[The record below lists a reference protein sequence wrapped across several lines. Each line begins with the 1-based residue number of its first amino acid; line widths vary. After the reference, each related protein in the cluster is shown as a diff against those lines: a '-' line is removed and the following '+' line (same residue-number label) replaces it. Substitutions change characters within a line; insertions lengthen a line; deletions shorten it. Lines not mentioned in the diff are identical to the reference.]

1 MRQTEAWRYFRPM
14 PTALAD
20 LRLLALP
27 TAVEAADATAPRLL
41 IIYTGG
47 TVGMAVNRRQEL
59 VPMHFDKLGQKMPEL
74 RQLPYR
80 LELLALPEP
89 FDSSNVTPAHWV
101 QLAQLIGQ
109 HYADFDGFVI
119 LHGTDTMAYSA
130 AALSFMLEHLG
141 KPVVFTGAQV
151 PVGRS
156 RSDATRNLLTA
167 LEIAA
172 ARHPRGHTVRLP
184 EVGVFFNDVLI
195 RGTRAKK
202 VESQQFAAF
211 KSENYPPLVR
221 AGITLHFAD
230 KDIRLLPVAGLKVH
244 ERLIENVAVL
254 RLFPG
259 ITATVVDA
267 VLGVPGLRGC
277 VLETYGSG
285 NAPTAPWFLRCLEK
299 ASQRGVYILNV
310 SQCEEGRV
318 VQGRYETSAHLTNLG
333 VIGGDDITSEA
344 AITKLMFVLGLE
356 LSDAQTRHLLSHDLR
371 GEISPA

>member
-1 MRQTEAWRYFRPM
+1 MSPVL
-14 PTALAD
+14 P
-20 LRLLALP
+20 LLALL
-27 TAVEAADATAPRLL
+27 TAAEATDATAPRLL
-41 IIYTGG
+41 ILYTGG
-47 TVGMAVNRRQEL
+47 TVGMAVNRQQEL
-59 VPMHFDKLGQKMPEL
+59 VPMHFSKLGQQMPEL

-80 LELLALPEP
+80 LELLAFPQP
-89 FDSSNVTPAHWV
+89 IDSSNITPADWLR
-101 QLAQLIGQ
+101 LAQLIGL

-130 AALSFMLEHLG
+130 AALSFLLEYLG

-151 PVGRS
+151 PVGRT

-172 ARHPRGHTVRLP
+172 ARHPRAHTVRLP

-221 AGITLHFAD
+221 AGINLDFND
-230 KDIRLLPVAGLKVH
+230 KNIRLLPAARLKVH
-244 ERLIENVAVL
+244 QKLEEKVAVL

-259 ITATVVDA
+259 ITEGVVEA

-285 NAPTAPWFLRCLEK
+285 NAPTAPWFLACLER
-299 ASQRGVYILNV
+299 AYTRGVYLLNV

-318 VQGRYETSAHLTNLG
+318 VQGHYETSARLAGLG
-333 VIGGDDITSEA
+333 VIGGDDITTEA
-344 AITKLMFVLGLE
+344 AITKLMFVLGLGHNE
-356 LSDAQTRHLLSHDLR
+356 VETRQLLSHDLR
-371 GEISPA
+371 GEITL

>member
-1 MRQTEAWRYFRPM
+1 M
-14 PTALAD
+14 PNALP
-20 LRLLALP
+20 LLALP
-27 TAVEAADATAPRLL
+27 TAADAADTTAPRLL
-41 IIYTGG
+41 ILYTGG
-47 TVGMAVNRRQEL
+47 TVGMAVNRRREL
-59 VPMHFDKLGQKMPEL
+59 VPMHFGKLGKRMPEL

-80 LELLALPEP
+80 LELLAFEQPI
-89 FDSSNVTPAHWV
+89 DSSNVTPADWLW
-101 QLAQLIGQ
+101 LAQLIGL

-130 AALSFMLEHLG
+130 AALSFLLENLG

-151 PVGRS
+151 PVGRT

-172 ARHPRGHTVRLP
+172 ARHPGAHTVRLP

-221 AGITLHFAD
+221 AGINLDFND
-230 KDIRLLPVAGLKVH
+230 RSIRLLPAAYLKVH
-244 ERLIENVAVL
+244 QKLEVKVTVL

-259 ITATVVDA
+259 ITEGVVEA
-267 VLGVPGLRGC
+267 MLSVPGLRGC

-285 NAPTAPWFLRCLEK
+285 NAPTTPWFLACLER
-299 ASQRGVYILNV
+299 AYARGVYLLNV

-318 VQGRYETSAHLTNLG
+318 VQGHYETSARLADLG
-333 VIGGDDITSEA
+333 IIGGDDITTEA
-344 AITKLMFVLGLE
+344 AITKLMFVLGLGHSE
-356 LSDAQTRHLLSHDLR
+356 RETRQLLSHDLR
-371 GEISPA
+371 GEITR

>member
-1 MRQTEAWRYFRPM
+1 MSVSRAE
-14 PTALAD
+14 LS
-20 LRLLALP
+20 LLTLP
-27 TAVEAADATAPRLL
+27 TAAAAHAQAPRLL
-41 IIYTGG
+41 ILYTGG
-47 TVGMAVNRRQEL
+47 TVGMAVNKQQQL
-59 VPMHFDKLGQKMPEL
+59 VPMHFDKLDRLMPEL
-74 RQLPYR
+74 RQLPYH
-80 LELLALPEP
+80 LQLLALPKP
-89 FDSSNVTPAHWV
+89 IDSSNITPADWL
-101 QLAQLIGQ
+101 QLARLIGEY
-109 HYADFDGFVI
+109 YADYEGFVV

-130 AALSFMLEHLG
+130 AALSFLLEHLG

-172 ARHPRGHTVRLP
+172 ARHPRAHTVQLP

-211 KSENYPPLVR
+211 KSENYPPLAR
-221 AGITLHFAD
+221 AGITLTFAD
-230 KDIRLLPVAGLKVH
+230 QDIRRLPAARLKVH
-244 ERLIENVAVL
+244 TRLNENVAVL

-259 ITATVVDA
+259 ITAAVVEA

-285 NAPTAPWFLRCLEK
+285 NAPTAPWFVECLKK
-299 ASQRGVYILNV
+299 ARQRGIYLLNV

-318 VQGRYETSAHLTNLG
+318 VPGRYETSAHLTAQG

-356 LSDAQTRHLLSHDLR
+356 LDSANTRRLLGQDLR
-371 GEISPA
+371 GEITPL

>member
-1 MRQTEAWRYFRPM
+1 MSAES
-14 PTALAD
+14 ALP
-20 LRLLALP
+20 LLTLP
-27 TAVEAADATAPRLL
+27 TAAATDAAAPRLL
-41 IIYTGG
+41 ILYTGG
-47 TVGMAVNRRQEL
+47 TVGMAINRQQQL
-59 VPMHFDKLGQKMPEL
+59 VPMHFSQLGRRMPEL
-74 RQLPYR
+74 RKLPYH
-80 LELLALPEP
+80 LELLALPQP
-89 FDSSNVTPAHWV
+89 IDSSNVTPADWLR
-101 QLAQLIGQ
+101 LARLISE
-109 HYADFDGFVI
+109 HYANFNGFVI

-130 AALSFMLEHLG
+130 AALSFLLEHLG

-151 PVGRS
+151 PVGRT

-172 ARHPRGHTVRLP
+172 ARHPRAHTVRLP

-221 AGITLHFAD
+221 AGISLDFND
-230 KDIRLLPVAGLKVH
+230 KNIRLLPAARLRVH
-244 ERLIENVAVL
+244 QNLEEKVAVL

-259 ITATVVDA
+259 ITEAVVGA

-285 NAPTAPWFLRCLEK
+285 NAPTAPWFLSCLEK
-299 ASQRGVYILNV
+299 AYARGVYVLNV

-318 VQGRYETSAHLTNLG
+318 VQGRYETSAGLASLG
-333 VIGGDDITSEA
+333 VIGGDDITTEA
-344 AITKLMFVLGLE
+344 AITKLMFVLGLGLNE
-356 LSDAQTRHLLSHDLR
+356 TETRQLLSQNLR
-371 GEISPA
+371 GEITL

>member
-1 MRQTEAWRYFRPM
+1 MAANLP
-14 PTALAD
+14 
-20 LRLLALP
+20 LLALP
-27 TAVEAADATAPRLL
+27 TAADATDATAPRLL
-41 IIYTGG
+41 ILYTGG

-59 VPMHFDKLGQKMPEL
+59 VPMHFDKLGRKMPEL
-74 RQLPYR
+74 RKVPYR
-80 LELLALPEP
+80 LAVLALPNP
-89 FDSSNVTPAHWV
+89 IDSSNVVPADWLW
-101 QLAQLIGQ
+101 LARLIGE
-109 HYADFDGFVI
+109 HYAEFDGFVI

-130 AALSFMLEHLG
+130 AALSFLLEHLG

-151 PVGRS
+151 PVGRT

-172 ARHPRGHTVRLP
+172 ARHPRAHTVRMP

-211 KSENYPPLVR
+211 KSENYPPLAR
-221 AGITLHFAD
+221 AGINLDFND
-230 KDIRLLPVAGLKVH
+230 KSIRLLPAAHLHVH
-244 ERLIENVAVL
+244 QQLEEKVAVL

-259 ITATVVDA
+259 ITEAVVTA

-277 VLETYGSG
+277 VLETYGAG
-285 NAPTAPWFLRCLEK
+285 NAPTAPWFLKCLEV
-299 ASQRGVYILNV
+299 ASRRGLYILNV

-318 VQGRYETSAHLTNLG
+318 VQGHYETSARLTSLG
-333 VIGGDDITSEA
+333 LIGGDDITTEA
-344 AITKLMFVLGLE
+344 AITKLMFVLGLGLPE
-356 LSDAQTRHLLSHDLR
+356 ATTRRLLSQDLR